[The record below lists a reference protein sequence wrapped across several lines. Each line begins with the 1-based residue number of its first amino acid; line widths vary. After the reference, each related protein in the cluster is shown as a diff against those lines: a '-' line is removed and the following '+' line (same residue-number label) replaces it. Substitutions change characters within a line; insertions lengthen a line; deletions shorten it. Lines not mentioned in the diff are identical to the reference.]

1 MTYYIGSARHNEFGK
16 AVGGKRGDQNG
27 GLEVSTQ
34 KMYNYPSKGGW
45 IALRPKADLHARA
58 IRDKMV
64 RLCAND
70 AYGYGQDYRYD
81 IIKRGIDTTI
91 PSGCDCSS
99 SVRACV
105 KEATGVDPGDFTT
118 ANEVAVLMA
127 TGLFTKVGTVTT
139 LSKLYEGDILVT
151 RFKGH
156 TAVVT
161 SGHSRAPKLIVTSND
176 NVKVGQNALNQFVGA
191 GLNVDGSCGPATKK
205 AMVKAIQ
212 RAINLDYG
220 KHLAIDGSFG
230 PATKAALNGHY
241 VAKGETQYLV
251 TAAEIITYCKGKNPN
266 GIEMPGHFGKGLQNA
281 TGYTKLNAS
290 WFAQQVK

>member
-1 MTYYIGSARHNEFGK
+1 MTYYIGSARHNELGK
-16 AVGGKRGDQNG
+16 VVGGKRGDQIG

-45 IALRPKADLHARA
+45 IALRLISPEHAIA
-58 IRDKMV
+58 VKNKML

-70 AYGYGQDYRYD
+70 HYGYGQDYRYD
-81 IIKRGIDTTI
+81 IIKRGIDTTQD
-91 PSGCDCSS
+91 SGCDCST
-99 SVRACV
+99 SVREV
-105 KEATGVDPGDFTT
+105 FKEATGVDPGDFTT
-118 ANEVAVLMA
+118 ANEVEKLMA
-127 TGLFTKVGTVTT
+127 TGLVTKVGAVTT
-139 LSKLYEGDILVT
+139 LSKLYEGDIIVT

-161 SGHSRAPKLIVTSND
+161 SGHSRAPKLIATSND
-176 NVKVGQNALNQFVGA
+176 NIKIGQNALNQFVGA
-191 GLNVDGSCGPATKK
+191 GLEVDGVFGPATKK
-205 AMVKAIQ
+205 AMIKGLQ

-220 KHLAIDGSFG
+220 KNLAIDGLFG

-241 VAKGETQYLV
+241 IAKGETQYLV

-266 GIEMPGHFGKGLQNA
+266 GVEMPGHFGKGLQNA
-281 TGYTKLNAS
+281 TGYTRLNAS